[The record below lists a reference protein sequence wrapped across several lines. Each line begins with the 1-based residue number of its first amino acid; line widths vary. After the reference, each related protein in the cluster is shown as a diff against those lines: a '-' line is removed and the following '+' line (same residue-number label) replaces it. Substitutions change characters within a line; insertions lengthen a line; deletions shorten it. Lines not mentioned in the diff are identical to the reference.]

1 MKEDPE
7 SALSAGIVANVP
19 MKRYRPQMGS
29 IKVRLYWRVFLVTPS
44 LVSPQA
50 KVILNIDPHLRMGR
64 KDEALLQEKFLDGIE
79 KAEQEVARIKTW
91 LSWQDFDSECSP
103 PLSDSTF
110 ASCQELNN
118 YNELWRRAYTTFS
131 NLRKLFTAFS
141 SYCDII

>member
-29 IKVRLYWRVFLVTPS
+29 IKVRLYWRVFHVTP
-44 LVSPQA
+44 LVSHQA

-79 KAEQEVARIKTW
+79 KAEQEVAKT
-91 LSWQDFDSECSP
+91 
-103 PLSDSTF
+103 
-110 ASCQELNN
+110 NN
-118 YNELWRRAYTTFS
+118 
-131 NLRKLFTAFS
+131 
-141 SYCDII
+141 